1 MVDASIHGLSLV
13 TAEKTRVS
21 NRVLDHSFPHFRI
34 VFFFFIGGWRVVRP
48 LLMLGSFLISRYLP
62 LYTVA
67 LEQVRTLAR
76 AESSAF
82 HLGDEMLKSITLPA
96 S

>member
-34 VFFFFIGGWRVVRP
+34 VFFFIAGWRVVRP
-48 LLMLGSFLISRYLP
+48 LLMLGPFLISRYLP

-82 HLGDEMLKSITLPA
+82 HLGDEMLKSFTLPA